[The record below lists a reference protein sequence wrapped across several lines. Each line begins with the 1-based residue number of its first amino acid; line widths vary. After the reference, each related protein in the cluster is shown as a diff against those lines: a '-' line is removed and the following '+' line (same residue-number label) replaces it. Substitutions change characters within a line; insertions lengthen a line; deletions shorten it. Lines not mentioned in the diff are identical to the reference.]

1 MSGPSPLDRARQRA
15 LTGTYVYEVR
25 SALRFTQQQLADLI
39 GVHPLTVSRWERGVL
54 GLAPHNKGLLR
65 AFRRAAKRDP
75 AIGQK
80 IVPLISVPGS
90 PRTITGL
97 WRLLDAGHPV
107 LPNGAND
114 GE

>member
-1 MSGPSPLDRARQRA
+1 MSRPSLSEKARHKA
-15 LTGTYVYEVR
+15 LTSSYVYEVR

-65 AFRRAAKRDP
+65 AFWRAAKRDP

-80 IVPLISVPGS
+80 IIPLISLPGS

-107 LPNGAND
+107 LPTGNND
-114 GE
+114 G